1 MASSSPK
8 KSEVDKK
15 DEPLLD
21 LGEDGSQGGASRN
34 SLQAGEVDIQE
45 WERRLVDGKNIN
57 FRTYSTAPH
66 LTVERFC
73 RSKI

>member
-8 KSEVDKK
+8 KTEGDKK

-45 WERRLVDGKNIN
+45 WERRLVDGKNIYKFSYL
-57 FRTYSTAPH
+57 FRCST
-66 LTVERFC
+66 FNG
-73 RSKI
+73 